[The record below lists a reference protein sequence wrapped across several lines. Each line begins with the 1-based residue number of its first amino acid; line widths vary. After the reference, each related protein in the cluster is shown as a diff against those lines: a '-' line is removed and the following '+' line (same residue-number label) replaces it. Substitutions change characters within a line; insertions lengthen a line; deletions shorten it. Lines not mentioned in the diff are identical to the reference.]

1 MNNFLLFLNISG
13 GEILLI
19 LIVVYLVFGPKK
31 IPELA
36 RMLGKG
42 INEMR
47 RATNEIKNEI
57 NREVSGVKKNL
68 NVDIDMNDPLDIKKT
83 VEGTMNSKKSN
94 QDGPVKQQ
102 EKVKAEPKG
111 EVDAKKK
118 GKGTNPPGKNA
129 EAKKKKQKKKS
140 TDKKNTNL

>member
-57 NREVSGVKKNL
+57 NREMSGVKKDL
-68 NVDIDMNDPLDIKKT
+68 NVDIDMNDPLDMKKT
-83 VEGTMNSKKSN
+83 VEGTMNFKKSN
-94 QDGPVKQQ
+94 QDSHTKEQ
-102 EKVKAEPKG
+102 EKVKTEPKG
-111 EVDAKKK
+111 EVGAKKT
-118 GKGTNPPGKNA
+118 GKGTKPPGKDA
-129 EAKKKKQKKKS
+129 EAKKKKQK
-140 TDKKNTNL
+140 T